1 MKKKKSTL
9 IGSYARFFVPFKDD
23 FSSFCDI
30 QLLRSKF
37 EVPEAFKKFNV
48 RIKAESGYETKILRS
63 DGGGEYSSKG
73 FKEWP
78 ATAGIAHQTTPPYT
92 SQMNGVA
99 ERVNRAVVESA
110 RSQMYGKRVPLKL
123 WGLAV
128 LCAEHVQNRVIS
140 NMGK

>member
-1 MKKKKSTL
+1 M
-9 IGSYARFFVPFKDD
+9 PFKDD

-63 DGGGEYSSKG
+63 DGEREYSSKG

-92 SQMNGVA
+92 PQMNGVA
-99 ERVNRAVVESA
+99 ERVVESA
-110 RSQMYGKRVPLKL
+110 RSQMYGKRVPLEL

-128 LCAEHVQNRVIS
+128 LCAAHVQHRVIS
-140 NMGK
+140 SMGK